1 VRFGLIGTGYWA
13 REIHAA
19 GLQAHPDSELVGV
32 WGRSPDKAAAL
43 AGDLGVPSYN
53 TLAELLADVE
63 AVAIAVPPHAQAEF
77 AVEAAQRGVHLLLD
91 KPLALDVAA
100 ADRVVAAVER
110 AGVGAAVFFTMRYT
124 ENVAIWLDEVAGE
137 DWYSA
142 RVRIYT
148 SIFEPG
154 SPYAESVWRQERGA
168 LWDIGPHALSIALP
182 LLGPAQSVIAQPGRG
197 DAVDIG
203 LRHTGGAT
211 SLLSLSLTAPEGAR
225 GSEWH
230 FLSASSASALPTP
243 ATTPLEAF
251 VACIDDLLGAVRDG
265 RPSRCTVQFAR
276 DVVEILAAA
285 EQALLAGGA
294 AVGQAADVTDDE
306 WVGMGTGS
314 DAGAP
319 GDHRP
324 DGPLSEDE
332 QRMLAELERPAA
344 GEPLAAVEDSPEMVQ
359 AAEDDSPLPDFQPP
373 PE

>member
-19 GLQAHPDSELVGV
+19 GLQAHPDSDLVGV
-32 WGRSPDKAAAL
+32 WGRSQEKTATL
-43 AGDLGVPSYN
+43 AGDLGVRAYGA
-53 TLAELLADVE
+53 LDELLADVE

-77 AVEAAQRGVHLLLD
+77 AAQAARRGVHLLLD
-91 KPLALDVAA
+91 KPLALDVEA
-100 ADRVVAAVER
+100 ADRVVAAVEE

-124 ENVAIWLDEVAGE
+124 ENVAIWLDEVAGQ
-137 DWYSA
+137 DWYSG

-148 SIFEPG
+148 SIFEAG
-154 SPYAESVWRQERGA
+154 SPYAQSVWRQDKGA
-168 LWDIGPHALSIALP
+168 LWDIGPHALSIAIP
-182 LLGPAQSVIAQPGRG
+182 LLGPARSVVAQPGRG

-203 LRHTGGAT
+203 VRHAGGAT

-225 GSEWH
+225 GSEWQ
-230 FLSASSASALPTP
+230 FLAASSASAMPSP
-243 ATTPLEAF
+243 ATSPLEAF
-251 VACIDDLLGAVRDG
+251 VSCIDDLLRAVRDG

-285 EQALLAGGA
+285 EGALLAGGA
-294 AVGQAADVTDDE
+294 AVGKAAGVTDDE

-319 GDHRP
+319 GEHLP

-332 QRMLAELERPAA
+332 QRLLAELERPAP
-344 GEPLAAVEDSPEMVQ
+344 GEPVAAVEDSPEMVQ
-359 AAEDDSPLPDFQPP
+359 AAEDDSPLPGIQPP
-373 PE
+373 E